1 MFVDSAAKRNI
12 DYQYHCDLEDKM
24 VLCDPNYLELMLT
37 NLLSNAFKYTPDGK
51 SIMVSAK
58 VENGFLQLCVAD
70 TGKGI
75 PNEQKN
81 KIFERFYQIKG
92 QQTGGWG
99 IGLSIITRLVQLYH
113 GKLSVESQ
121 VGEGS
126 TFTISLPIRPDA
138 FTQEEIA
145 TEEEI
150 KARDIDSFYGSHT
163 LEELKDMEASQK
175 EVSAAS
181 DNTSSNASSVRE
193 EAVAGNTLGET
204 EDETSEAT
212 GDEASVD
219 KVLVVEDNREIRH
232 YLSDLY

>member
-1 MFVDSAAKRNI
+1 
-12 DYQYHCDLEDKM
+12 
-24 VLCDPNYLELMLT
+24 MLT

-75 PNEQKN
+75 PDEQKN

-126 TFTISLPIRPDA
+126 TFTISLLQRRKSR
-138 FTQEEIA
+138 QEI
-145 TEEEI
+145 
-150 KARDIDSFYGSHT
+150 
-163 LEELKDMEASQK
+163 
-175 EVSAAS
+175 
-181 DNTSSNASSVRE
+181 
-193 EAVAGNTLGET
+193 
-204 EDETSEAT
+204 
-212 GDEASVD
+212 
-219 KVLVVEDNREIRH
+219 
-232 YLSDLY
+232 